1 MRDVKGFCKLMDISV
16 PEYEHFDYYIEQ
28 FSKLEKW
35 KNIKEL
41 IKLYEEAEE
50 KYGNLYQYRI
60 EKSNEIIDYLKNTRA
75 YNELQDDNLIP
86 DFPTTKNF
94 EYSEDEKYI
103 SIDIKKA
110 NWVVLKKYDPD
121 FAQEM
126 GDSYEDFINKFD
138 VPEIFNHSK
147 QLRQYIFGNINPKR
161 QGKVQRVITQS
172 ILNKYNHLNLNIAC
186 IKNDEVIYSFKSFD
200 QIREILTTVDREI
213 FKIKLFTVKRVEYFR
228 VNTYLSET
236 GEESH
241 KEMVGCNGN
250 KFFINLKNY
259 IFEEPLDIRD
269 LYFRTDGDLAIWI
282 NEKLKLKLD

>member
-60 EKSNEIIDYLKNTRA
+60 EISNEIIEYLKNTRA

-236 GEESH
+236 GKESH

>member
-50 KYGNLYQYRI
+50 KYGDLYEYRLK
-60 EKSNEIIDYLKNTRA
+60 KSNEIIEYLKNTRA
-75 YNELQDDNLIP
+75 YNELQDDNLLP
-86 DFPTTKNF
+86 ELPTTKNF
-94 EYSEDEKYI
+94 EYSEDKKYI

-110 NWVVLKKYDPD
+110 NWIVIKKYDPE
-121 FAQEM
+121 FAPEL
-126 GDSYEDFINKFD
+126 GDSYEDFISKFN

-147 QLRQYIFGNINPKR
+147 QLRQYIFGNINPKK
-161 QGKVQRVITQS
+161 QGKAQRVVTQS
-172 ILNKYNHLNLNIAC
+172 ILNKYNHLNLDIAC
-186 IKNDEVIYSFKSFD
+186 IKNDEVIYSFESFN
-200 QIREILTTVDREI
+200 QIEEILTSVDREI
-213 FKIKLFTVKRVEYFR
+213 FKIKLFTVKRVQNFR
-228 VNTYLSET
+228 INTFLSES
-236 GEESH
+236 GEELY

-250 KFFINLKNY
+250 QFFMNLKNH

-269 LYFRTDGDLAIWI
+269 LYFRMDGSLAIW
-282 NEKLKLKLD
+282 NVDKLKISL